1 MASMQSIS
9 TALESVNAKKENLR
23 KAFED
28 LQSNSSLLSSFTLQ
42 WKDLEDHFQSIQKS
56 IEERFNEFKA
66 KEKVS
71 SINGSQSQSLDKQ
84 LVVVKEEK
92 ELLLDNNNN
101 SEVIIPRPEF
111 KSFCSNMNGIGLR
124 AYIMGNRKDVAA
136 IRNEVGVALKLA
148 PDPAKLVLD
157 SMVGFFVPNSKGDKD
172 GELAAARR
180 TCILLLEKLYDIS
193 PQIKPQIKEKALQL
207 AIEWKGKLSKG
218 EENPLEPLGFLQ
230 LIATYN
236 LVSSF
241 DASELID
248 LAVSIAKRKQAIDLC
263 RSLGFQDRIPDL
275 IRKLIEKGRHL
286 EGVKFAYAFELVGM
300 FPPVPLLK
308 SYKKHAKKLADEVR
322 QKGNQS
328 LQSQNEA
335 IAKQISALKAIV
347 KCIEEHKL
355 EAEYPLEGL
364 DVHISQLE
372 KQLSS
377 KKRGI
382 NVSPA
387 VGKQQQK
394 QQAQPPQQHS
404 GNKRSGT
411 TAGSILQQHT
421 GNKRPRGPPSSHAL
435 PSHANIGVPPSKA
448 DYYEPL
454 PSQAEYF
461 HPSSML
467 LHGQDRV
474 SPYPGGA
481 LSSAHHY
488 GGGPSSA
495 HHYSGLSGSRS
506 SGAPGPYGAGSSS
519 LNYGLNLSPS
529 RSQLYS
535 FEHHLSNALYER
547 SVVAAA
553 AHGGAGGAHVLP
565 PTHHHSAAGFSVQGL
580 PPTSHP
586 SYYP

>member
-9 TALESVNAKKENLR
+9 TALESANKKKENLR

-28 LQSNSSLLSSFTLQ
+28 LQSHSSFLSSFVLQ
-42 WKDLEDHFQSIQKS
+42 WKDLEEHFQSIQKS
-56 IEERFNEFKA
+56 IDERFNELKS

-71 SINGSQSQSLDKQ
+71 SMNGSQSQSLDKQ

-92 ELLLDNNNN
+92 ELDNN
-101 SEVIIPRPEF
+101 SETIVPRPEF
-111 KSFCSNMNGIGLR
+111 KSLCSNMNGIGLR
-124 AYIMGNRKDVAA
+124 TYIMNNRKDVSA
-136 IRNEVGVALKLA
+136 IHEVGVALKLA

-172 GELAAARR
+172 GEEAATRR

-193 PQIKPQIKEKALQL
+193 PQIKPQIKEKAMQV

-218 EENPLEPLGFLQ
+218 EDNPLERLGFLQ
-230 LIATYN
+230 LLVTYH

-241 DASELID
+241 DAKELID
-248 LAVSIAKRKQAIDLC
+248 LVVSIAKRKQAIDLC
-263 RSLGFQDRIPDL
+263 RSLGFTDRIPDL

-308 SYKKHAKKLADEVR
+308 SYKKHAKKLADDVR

-328 LQSQNEA
+328 LQAQNEA
-335 IAKQISALKAIV
+335 TAKQISALKAIV

-355 EAEYPLEGL
+355 EAEYPREGL

-377 KKRGI
+377 KKRAT
-382 NVSPA
+382 NVPAA

-411 TAGSILQQHT
+411 TAGSSQQQHT
-421 GNKRPRGPPSSHAL
+421 GNKRSRGPPSSQAL
-435 PSHANIGVPPSKA
+435 PSSAKSVGVPPSQA
-448 DYYEPL
+448 DYYEPP
-454 PSQAEYF
+454 PSQAEYY

-474 SPYPGGA
+474 SPYLGGA

-488 GGGPSSA
+488 SVGPSSA
-495 HHYSGLSGSRS
+495 HHYRDLSGSQYSSS

-547 SVVAAA
+547 SVAA

-565 PTHHHSAAGFSVQGL
+565 PTHHHSAAGFNVKGL

>member
-9 TALESVNAKKENLR
+9 SALDSVNKKKENLR

-28 LQSNSSLLSSFTLQ
+28 LQSHSSFLSSFTLQ
-42 WKDLEDHFQSIQKS
+42 WKDLEEHFQSIQKS
-56 IEERFNEFKA
+56 IEERFNELKS

-71 SINGSQSQSLDKQ
+71 STNGSQSQSLNKQ
-84 LVVVKEEK
+84 LFVVKEEK
-92 ELLLDNNNN
+92 ELDNN
-101 SEVIIPRPEF
+101 SETIIPRPEF
-111 KSFCSNMNGIGLR
+111 ISFCSNMNGIGLR
-124 AYIMGNRKDVAA
+124 AYIMSNRKDVTA

-148 PDPAKLVLD
+148 PDPARLVLD
-157 SMVGFFVPNSKGDKD
+157 SMVGFFIPNSKGDKD
-172 GELAAARR
+172 EELAATRR
-180 TCILLLEKLYDIS
+180 TCIVLLEKLYDIS
-193 PQIKPQIKEKALQL
+193 SQIKPHIKEKAMQL

-218 EENPLEPLGFLQ
+218 EDNPLEPLGFLQ
-230 LIATYN
+230 LLATYH

-241 DASELID
+241 DANELID
-248 LAVSIAKRKQAIDLC
+248 LAVSIAKRKQAIGLC
-263 RSLGFQDRIPDL
+263 RSLGFRDRIPDL

-335 IAKQISALKAIV
+335 TAKQISALKAIV

-355 EAEYPLEGL
+355 EAEYPREGL

-377 KKRGI
+377 KKRAT
-382 NVSPA
+382 NVPA
-387 VGKQQQK
+387 VVGKQQQK

-411 TAGSILQQHT
+411 TAGSSQQQHI
-421 GNKRPRGPPSSHAL
+421 GNKRSRGPPSSQAL
-435 PSHANIGVPPSKA
+435 PSNAKSVGVPPSQA
-448 DYYEPL
+448 DYYEPP
-454 PSQAEYF
+454 PSQAEYY
-461 HPSSML
+461 HPSSLL

-474 SPYPGGA
+474 SPYLGGA

-488 GGGPSSA
+488 SVGPSSA
-495 HHYSGLSGSRS
+495 HHYSGLSGSQYSSS

-547 SVVAAA
+547 SVAS